1 MEENQG
7 VPIRVKDKRVK
18 SGEPGGHETPV
29 ELPKDEGQPVI
40 GRADTIEEKAVEET
54 HDYLDDLR
62 RLQAEFDN
70 YRKRMMKEA
79 SAAGTRGAARV
90 MERLLPVLDN
100 FERAIEHGEGGDGVR
115 LVFTELKAA
124 LEAEGLTEIPAAG
137 APFDPT
143 VHEAV
148 ESVDDPEVEQPT
160 VKTVY
165 RRGYKVKDSVI
176 RPAMVVV
183 ARPVEVT
190 EDASPEQEAGE

>member
-1 MEENQG
+1 MKEEKG
-7 VPIRVKDKRVK
+7 VPIKVKVKDKRVG

-29 ELPKDEGQPVI
+29 ELPKDEGQPVV
-40 GRADTIEEKAVEET
+40 GRADAIEEP

-79 SAAGTRGAARV
+79 AAAGTRGAARV
-90 MERLLPVLDN
+90 IERLLPVLDN

-124 LEAEGLTEIPAAG
+124 LEGEGLTEIHSEG

-148 ESVDDPEVEQPT
+148 ESVDDPEVAEPT
-160 VKTVY
+160 VRTVY
-165 RRGYKVKDSVI
+165 RRGYKVKESVI

-183 ARPVEVT
+183 ARPVETT
-190 EDASPEQEAGE
+190 EDASPEQEESE